1 LREHNKELGIDKAL
15 EEYGVDVIMGTP
27 TGRSATVAALAGYP
41 VGTVPLGYARFNGR
55 PYGMAVIARANE
67 EGLILRVMSAWEATF
82 PKRQP
87 PPALVDWNTGKGKA
101 E

>member
-1 LREHNKELGIDKAL
+1 L

-55 PYGMAVIARANE
+55 PYGMAIIARANQE
-67 EGLILRVMSAWEATF
+67 HLILKVMSAWEATF
-82 PKRQP
+82 PKRRAP
-87 PPALVDWNTGKGKA
+87 PMLVDWDVRGGKA
-101 E
+101 ESSGYFRL